1 MEQKTLPSPLKAYR
15 RTPVFTEDT
24 IPKGLRNEHSTK
36 PGVWGVIHVMS
47 GTLLYTI
54 DATGHSQTLTS
65 GQTGLI
71 EPDQLHHVTPRGAVS
86 FFVEFWK

>member
-54 DATGHSQTLTS
+54 D
-65 GQTGLI
+65 
-71 EPDQLHHVTPRGAVS
+71 
-86 FFVEFWK
+86 